1 MSTSFSLRIL
11 PVWSSHTPLTAFR
24 KRSPSV
30 ARSMAS
36 APPPSLP
43 APRVPPLRGKAGT
56 ILSWASRSRCSTTSV
71 LTPLYSW
78 SPSTRG
84 QRGNDAQRER
94 RTLEEDE
101 VVRIAVVLFK
111 GEPGRIVVLYLADGG
126 GELCPG
132 VLDGGVGA
140 DLGVSVCC
148 GTRDV
153 PSSGGAGRRASAG
166 AGCMQRTHDSGFAPL
181 CCSHRH
187 GHGE

>member
-1 MSTSFSLRIL
+1 MGVDGGLADDVREEEGEAEFVDGGDACRRGMYFILYVASACRYNKQNTRLAMYLSTSFSLRIL

-84 QRGNDAQRER
+84 QRGNDAQGGNDARLK
-94 RTLEEDE
+94 RT
-101 VVRIAVVLFK
+101 R
-111 GEPGRIVVLYLADGG
+111 LYA
-126 GELCPG
+126 
-132 VLDGGVGA
+132 
-140 DLGVSVCC
+140 
-148 GTRDV
+148 
-153 PSSGGAGRRASAG
+153 
-166 AGCMQRTHDSGFAPL
+166 
-181 CCSHRH
+181 
-187 GHGE
+187 